1 MTKYQFKIIL
11 KSNNIQRLKKEILKN
26 IFKIFSRS
34 SLIDYLRSTTCMI
47 VYVNELIKKTILSYL
62 YTSLKVVPQALHCW
76 NCMKL
81 CMVVWVVKESLSTK
95 FSLQISHVNFTSRWC
110 RFVCLSTSVA
120 FTPMKLHWLQ
130 GIVFGVWDFFTWA
143 FNMNCCGYVFSQVA
157 HLKGLWIPW
166 TILRCATNL
175 VTKWNFSWHRSQTF
189 SFPSNLKV
197 QFKIEIILERE
208 KLSSKRIVSSIL
220 V

>member
-1 MTKYQFKIIL
+1 
-11 KSNNIQRLKKEILKN
+11 
-26 IFKIFSRS
+26 
-34 SLIDYLRSTTCMI
+34 MI
-47 VYVNELIKKTILSYL
+47 VYVNELIRKKTTLSYL

-81 CMVVWVVKESLSTK
+81 CMVVWVVNESLSTK
-95 FSLQISHVNFTSRWC
+95 FSLQISHVNFTARWC

-120 FTPMKLHWLQ
+120 FTPMKLHRLQ
-130 GIVFGVWDFFTWA
+130 GIVFGVCDFFTWA
-143 FNMNCCGYVFSQVA
+143 FSMNCWGYVFSQVG

-175 VTKWNFSWHRSQTF
+175 VTKWNFSWHRSHTF

-197 QFKIEIILERE
+197 QFKIEIILERATESFLRFFFNFFSFFLE
-208 KLSSKRIVSSIL
+208 KKLNREKKIDRLVLFKSSDRGYLLNKMQKSF
-220 V
+220 